1 MKKCFVFV
9 ISFAVVWAVH
19 AQDYGIRVGPNASM
33 VLGGDKNLFHT
44 FDKDNNEITTQ
55 PKIGFN
61 VGFYARFQMSEHL
74 FFRPEIG
81 YSAKGFANKKAVYQY
96 IDAKVYRYDFN
107 YLDFTPLL
115 QLGNHEYGM
124 HMFLGPQVGYLLQS
138 RRRLENEYGKIENII
153 GKKPNRLA
161 VGAVV
166 GLGYEFAWGLNWAL
180 RAEYN
185 ITPIA
190 SGVSAN
196 ILALQ
201 GMVGFNLSSIN
212 VYRRTHRNR

>member
-1 MKKCFVFV
+1 MKKLFF
-9 ISFAVVWAVH
+9 IPLLSFLAFAVFG
-19 AQDYGIRVGPNASM
+19 QDYGIRVGPNASM
-33 VLGGDKNLFHT
+33 VFGGDKNLFHT
-44 FDKDNNEITTQ
+44 LDKDNNEIATQ

-61 VGFYARFQMSEHL
+61 VGFYTRMPLSEHL
-74 FFRPEIG
+74 FFRPELG
-81 YSAKGFANKKAVYQY
+81 FSAKGFANQKAIYQY

-115 QLGNHEYGM
+115 QLGDAEQGL
-124 HMFLGPQVGYLLQS
+124 HMFVGPQVGYLLLA
-138 RRRLENEYGKIENII
+138 RRRLENEYGEIEKIID
-153 GKKPNRLA
+153 KKPSRVAL
-161 VGAVV
+161 GAVA
-166 GLGYEFAWGLNWAL
+166 GLGYELPSGLNFAL

-196 ILALQ
+196 IFALQ

-212 VYRRTHRNR
+212 MYRRTHRNR

>member
-1 MKKCFVFV
+1 MKKLFF
-9 ISFAVVWAVH
+9 IPLLSLLAFAVFG
-19 AQDYGIRVGPNASM
+19 QDYGIRVGPNVSM
-33 VLGGDKNLFHT
+33 VLGSDKDLFHT
-44 FDKDNNEITTQ
+44 LDKDNNEIATQ

-61 VGFYARFQMSEHL
+61 VGFYARMLLSEHL
-74 FFRPEIG
+74 FFRPELG
-81 YSAKGFANKKAVYQY
+81 FSAKGFANQKAIYQY

-115 QLGNHEYGM
+115 QLGDAEQGL
-124 HMFLGPQVGYLLQS
+124 HMFVGPQVGYLLLA
-138 RRRLENEYGKIENII
+138 RRRLENEYGEIEKIIN
-153 GKKPNRLA
+153 KKPSRVAL
-161 VGAVV
+161 GAVV
-166 GLGYEFAWGLNWAL
+166 GLGYELASGLNFAL

-201 GMVGFNLSSIN
+201 GMAGFNLANIN
-212 VYRRTHRNR
+212 RYRRTHRNR